1 MQNINHYLLCTIL
14 SGMVQYMICSWAYI
28 TGIIILLHVNMF
40 SNNVQHTI
48 MNSIYFIGF
57 LLNVNFYNMLCLLK
71 HVFVSFTGKLCIVPL
86 SKWYDNLLYEYG
98 VILKP
103 RLFLI
108 SAIINITVINN
119 RTFIFWG
126 IYTNLCLKPMHRRF

>member
-1 MQNINHYLLCTIL
+1 
-14 SGMVQYMICSWAYI
+14 
-28 TGIIILLHVNMF
+28 MF
-40 SNNVQHTI
+40 SNNIQHTI

-71 HVFVSFTGKLCIVPL
+71 HVFVSFTGKLCIVPW